1 MKTPIVDPAG
11 VRTVGMIGLGAVG
24 CGWAATYL
32 ARGYEV
38 IANDPDPEAREK
50 AQSFLRQAW
59 PALRRLGI
67 ASSEE
72 PPLGR
77 LTMASLENVATN
89 ADIIHENAPEKVEV
103 KRALLAQ
110 VEQHC
115 RPDIL
120 IGSSSGGLPPSDIQ
134 TGLSSSWR
142 VLVIHPFNPPHLV
155 PLVEIIGG
163 KDTAPEAVAWALAF
177 MAGLGKH
184 PIKVDREVTAYLT
197 NRLQFALLREAIH
210 CVAEGIASPQAVED
224 AVRYGLG
231 PRWAVM
237 GALTTM
243 TLAGG
248 RGGMARTISNF
259 APAMDSWFAALGA
272 PRLTPDIQEKLV
284 AASETITRGKTIDEW
299 IAERDQNLVTLL
311 QALSGGSPSDPRT

>member
-1 MKTPIVDPAG
+1 MTRAIMEPADIKTA
-11 VRTVGMIGLGAVG
+11 GMIGLGAVG

-32 ARGYEV
+32 ALGIEV
-38 IANDPDPEAREK
+38 IAVDPAPDAEEK
-50 AQSFLRQAW
+50 AHSFLREAW
-59 PALRRLGI
+59 PFLRRLGI
-67 ASSEE
+67 ATSDD
-72 PPLGR
+72 PPLAR
-77 LTMASLENVATN
+77 LTMASLEQVAAR
-89 ADIIHENAPEKVEV
+89 ADILHENAPETLEV
-103 KRALLAQ
+103 KRALLARA
-110 VEQHC
+110 ESHC

-120 IGSSSGGLPPSDIQ
+120 IGSSSGGLRPSAIQ
-134 TGLSSSWR
+134 AGLKTAWR
-142 VLVIHPFNPPHLV
+142 VLVVHPFNPPHLV

-163 KDTAPEAVAWALAF
+163 AETAPEAVDWAMAF
-177 MAGLGKH
+177 MARLGKH

-210 CVAEGIASPQAVED
+210 CVAERIASPQAVED

-237 GALTTM
+237 GALTTL

-259 APAMDSWFAALGA
+259 APAMDSWFAALGS
-272 PRLTPDIQEKLV
+272 PRLTPEVQERLV
-284 AASETITRGKTIDEW
+284 AASEAITQGKTIDEW

-311 QALSGGSPSDPRT
+311 QALSATPDRTS